1 MKKLIFLIILVIG
14 LYSCDNRPI
23 KVSNPES
30 VTTLEILNKADTT
43 CYNIYIDS
51 EETLYVLKDGVVVYR
66 ATNDAGSGREL
77 GILIIGLFAVVIILA
92 VTINELL

>member
-23 KVSNPES
+23 KVSNPEG
-30 VTTLEILNKADTT
+30 VTTLEILNKADTA

-51 EETLYVLKDGVVVYR
+51 EETLYVLKDSVVVYK
-66 ATNDAGSGREL
+66 ATNDTGSEKEMFL
-77 GILIIGLFAVVIILA
+77 FIIGLIVVIVILA
-92 VTINELL
+92 FTINELL